1 MKKYVELIPL
11 AEIGHGYAN
20 VTDDSIEIE
29 VGGINGS
36 MKAWLIG
43 GEAVPI
49 GNIVNGKLHRKID
62 TRHRIGILVTQGGR
76 QMLIGKFSP
85 NAESTEDVVENKKEE
100 TVPFEF
106 SGFEW
111 KKFSEKSFSNL
122 SPALRFILSNREVY
136 ENYKKHRHYW
146 VGESETTGALA
157 LKCENSDTDPLS
169 FTGNLKI
176 RKDGYII
183 VCIDKETGK
192 ICIPKM

>member
-20 VTDDSIEIE
+20 VTEDSVEIE

-49 GNIVNGKLHRKID
+49 GNIVNGRLHRKID

-76 QMLIGKFSP
+76 QMLIGKFSG
-85 NAESTEDVVENKKEE
+85 NTEITDEVMNDNNEE
-100 TVPFEF
+100 TAPFEF

-111 KKFSEKSFSNL
+111 KKFSEKTFSGL
-122 SPALRFILSNREVY
+122 TPALRFILSNREVY
-136 ENYKKHRHYW
+136 ENYKKYRHYW
-146 VGESETTGALA
+146 VGENETTGALA
-157 LKCENSDTDPLS
+157 LKCEDTDIDPLN

-176 RKDGYII
+176 RKDGYVI
-183 VCIDKETGK
+183 VCVDKETGR
-192 ICIPKM
+192 ICTP